1 MEFDLL
7 ITGGT
12 IVDGTGNPGF
22 KGDIGLSGGMILSV
36 INHTDTRTDTGTPYT
51 GFTPINDT
59 SIPGTDSI
67 TAAVKNNVS
76 APARIIDASTRF
88 TDTAC
93 HGTGPIIIDATGLV
107 VAPGFVDPHSHFDHR
122 LLVYHEMASTL
133 LQGVTTI
140 VTGQCGYSAAPV
152 NPDECAR
159 VEELLNKS
167 MPPGVDYRLTWT
179 TFSEY
184 LERVETLNLGA
195 NIAFMVGHGT
205 IREAVVGEDDRPP
218 TEGELDEMKRCVE
231 EAMRSGVCGLSSGL
245 IYPPGIYAAT
255 GEIVALAEVAARLGG
270 IYSSHIRGEGNTL
283 LEAVAEAIEIGER
296 AGLPVQISHL
306 KASGK
311 PNWGKTAEAL
321 RMMEEA
327 QARGVDVAC
336 DQYPYLAG
344 CTGLSVLLPPWVHDG
359 GNNALLERL
368 KDHACRCRI
377 RRDMESG
384 LPGWENFAGIL
395 GWENIMVTHV
405 RLDRN
410 KPCEGRTMA
419 EITRMRGAPDEY
431 TALFDLLLE
440 EEVSPQMVGFSMRE
454 EDMRQVMAH
463 PLQMVG
469 SDSASHSFSG
479 PFAEGK
485 PHPRSF
491 GTYPRIL
498 GRYVRE
504 HGVLGLEEAVRKMT
518 SLPAVRHGF
527 SDRGFIRPGMA
538 ADLTVFDPTTV
549 IDHATYQE
557 PHQKP
562 DGIRYVIVN
571 GEVAAEAGELTGRRA
586 GQVLRKQS
594 NRRR

>member
-1 MEFDLL
+1 MDAVKKCVFARPDPIL

-22 KGDIGLSGGMILSV
+22 TGDIAVSNGRVVSV
-36 INHTDTRTDTGTPYT
+36 
-51 GFTPINDT
+51 T
-59 SIPGTDSI
+59 S
-67 TAAVKNNVS
+67 VS
-76 APARIIDASTRF
+76 DRP
-88 TDTAC
+88 C
-93 HGTGPIIIDATGLV
+93 HGTGPIVIDATGMV

-122 LLVYHEMASTL
+122 LLVYQDMASTL

-152 NPDECAR
+152 NPDERAR
-159 VEELLNKS
+159 VEDLLIKS
-167 MPPGVDYRLTWT
+167 LPPGVDYRLTWT
-179 TFSEY
+179 TFGEY
-184 LERVETLNLGA
+184 LERVDTLDLGA

-205 IREAVVGEDDRPP
+205 IREAVVGEDDRQP
-218 TEGELDEMKRCVE
+218 TAGELDEMKRCVD

-245 IYPPGIYAAT
+245 IYPPGIYAST
-255 GEIVALAEVAARLGG
+255 DEIVELAKVAARHGG

-283 LEAVAEAIEIGER
+283 CEAVAEAIEIGER

-311 PNWGKTAEAL
+311 PNWGRTAEAL

-327 QARGVDVAC
+327 QARGVDVTC

-359 GNNALLERL
+359 GNEAFLERL
-368 KDHACRCRI
+368 RDQGCRQRI

-395 GWENIMVTHV
+395 GWENIMVTCV
-405 RLDRN
+405 RLDKN

-419 EITRMRGAPDEY
+419 EITRMRGAPDEF

-454 EDMRQVMAH
+454 EDMRQVMMH

-504 HGVLGLEEAVRKMT
+504 YGILTLEEAVRKMT
-518 SLPAVRHGF
+518 SLPAARHGF
-527 SDRGFIRPGMA
+527 LDRGLLKLGMA
-538 ADLTVFDPTTV
+538 ADLTVFDPATV
-549 IDHATYQE
+549 IDHATYQD

-562 DGIRYVIVN
+562 DGISCVIVN
-571 GEVAAEAGELTGRRA
+571 GEVAVKNGELTGKRA
-586 GQVLRKQS
+586 GRVLRKTTPL
-594 NRRR
+594 R